1 MNLLVVKGG
10 FHFFIFSTLNLIF
23 YMKKSALGYC
33 RVSTMD
39 QAEYGYGLEYQR
51 SEIQKYCKN
60 KGLELKEIYS
70 DDGSSGADPNRPQL
84 QELLSRAKND
94 KVDFIVI
101 AHSSRL
107 FRDSMLSEIVYR
119 DLRKNNI
126 NLISTSQPN
135 YYEADG
141 DFQRKLIR
149 TILSAFDE
157 YERSLIAY
165 RLRNGKRKKAELGG
179 FHGGFLYG
187 YRSING
193 QLEVNEQEAEVV
205 RQIFALKKK
214 KKMNLTFI
222 ADHLNKTG
230 VKTRLRGHWHPS
242 IVRAILLNP
251 VYHGKIRFGGK
262 EYIGIHKGLL

>member
-1 MNLLVVKGG
+1 MG
-10 FHFFIFSTLNLIF
+10 
-23 YMKKSALGYC
+23 KSALGYT
-33 RVSTMD
+33 RVSTID

-51 SEIQKYCKN
+51 SEIQKYCKS
-60 KGLELKEIYS
+60 KGIELKEIFS
-70 DDGSSGADPNRPQL
+70 DDGYSGADPNRPQL
-84 QELLSRAKND
+84 QELLSRAKNE

-135 YYEADG
+135 YFEEDG

-165 RLRNGKRKKAELGG
+165 RLRSGKRKKAELGG
-179 FHGGFLYG
+179 FHGGFVFG
-187 YRSING
+187 YRSVNG
-193 QLEVNEQEAEVV
+193 KLEVFEPEAKIVKD
-205 RQIFALKKK
+205 IFYLKKK
-214 KKMNLTFI
+214 KRMNLTHI
-222 ADHLNKTG
+222 ANYLNDQG
-230 VKTRLRGHWHPS
+230 IRTRLRGHWHPS
-242 IVRAILLNP
+242 TVRSVLKNP
-251 VYHGKIRFGGK
+251 IYHGKLRFGQK
-262 EYIGIHKGLL
+262 EYMGIHQKLL